1 MTPELFPHLEQ
12 IHQVKNC
19 DMLRRK
25 RHSQVSLVWSLSP
38 GMAEV
43 PAGTP
48 EDTPSQVVRRATVLQ
63 SEGWCSNRLH
73 QRTIKLVQGEEGI
86 PGLDIWLL
94 ESP

>member
-48 EDTPSQVVRRATVLQ
+48 EDTVSFPIPSCQAGHCA
-63 SEGWCSNRLH
+63 SE
-73 QRTIKLVQGEEGI
+73 
-86 PGLDIWLL
+86 
-94 ESP
+94 